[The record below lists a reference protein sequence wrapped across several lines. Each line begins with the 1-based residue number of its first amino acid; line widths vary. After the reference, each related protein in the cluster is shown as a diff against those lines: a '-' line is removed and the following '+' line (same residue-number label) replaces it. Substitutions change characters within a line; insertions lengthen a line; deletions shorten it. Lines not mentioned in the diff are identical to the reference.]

1 MANPV
6 QQLFIVNRWKK
17 SRVHSGSRDLSVKI
31 GNRGILPLVKKR
43 IERYRVRGL
52 MFLWIFVLDFV
63 GIWSV
68 KRYESYFKKIEFS
81 RSTCSVFFVES
92 SLNGNKKKKQ
102 YEKQYELYN
111 RLLRG
116 RINSYYTIHH
126 REIAWELLDNREIVL
141 DLWRFIHRTWIFF
154 HGDACECLKKFF

>member
-1 MANPV
+1 MITHCLVDISYSHGTSLLTWIAHANPV

-81 RSTCSVFFVES
+81 TCSVFFVES
-92 SLNGNKKKKQ
+92 SLNGNKKKNNMRNNMSCIIDCCA
-102 YEKQYELYN
+102 EEL
-111 RLLRG
+111 
-116 RINSYYTIHH
+116 IPIT
-126 REIAWELLDNREIVL
+126 
-141 DLWRFIHRTWIFF
+141 RFIIVKLL
-154 HGDACECLKKFF
+154 ENY

>member
-52 MFLWIFVLDFV
+52 MFL
-63 GIWSV
+63 
-68 KRYESYFKKIEFS
+68 
-81 RSTCSVFFVES
+81 
-92 SLNGNKKKKQ
+92 
-102 YEKQYELYN
+102 
-111 RLLRG
+111 
-116 RINSYYTIHH
+116 
-126 REIAWELLDNREIVL
+126 
-141 DLWRFIHRTWIFF
+141 
-154 HGDACECLKKFF
+154 

>member
-31 GNRGILPLVKKR
+31 PRYFTSGKKKNWKISCTWINVSLV
-43 IERYRVRGL
+43 
-52 MFLWIFVLDFV
+52 FVLDFV

-68 KRYESYFKKIEFS
+68 KRYESYFKKIEF
-81 RSTCSVFFVES
+81 STCSVFFVES

-111 RLLRG
+111 RLLCG